1 MMDTKEGDRYADQH
15 SQSEVEKL
23 AREVSRLTG
32 ETLTEA
38 MRKSLEERLKGLKKQ
53 RDDESLRRDLDEIL
67 ARFDALPVLDTRSED
82 EILGY
87 DDNGLPT

>member
-1 MMDTKEGDRYADQH
+1 MAMSIRNPET
-15 SQSEVEKL
+15 EKL
-23 AREVSRLTG
+23 ARELSRLTG

-38 MRKSLEERLKGLKKQ
+38 IGKSLEERLERLKRR
-53 RDDESLRRDLDEIL
+53 RDEESLRRDLDAIL
-67 ARFDALPVLDTRSED
+67 ARFHALPVLDTRSED